1 MNNIK
6 KRLDQVVG
14 KELEKNLIPIKTD
27 QGILVGV
34 VLIVSDS
41 NLKHIWRA
49 DQKLYENIFLNIS
62 AITIANLMN
71 RYSTS
76 LTADNIYRSDQE
88 YGRHFVDSQMLRN
101 QHQKSLNN
109 KDYDRADILW
119 ARYCESRDRAL
130 TAKNHVQ
137 GLAKL

>member
-27 QGILVGV
+27 QGILVGI
-34 VLIVSDS
+34 VLIVSDG

-49 DQKLYENIFLNIS
+49 NQKLYENVFLNIS

-88 YGRHFVDSQMLRN
+88 YGRHFVDSQMLRS
-101 QHQKSLNN
+101 QYQKSLNN
-109 KDYDRADILW
+109 KDHDKADILW

-137 GLAKL
+137 GLTKL